1 MWFWCAAFVWR
12 GNFSKFQKSQSDERS
27 AVISQKSF
35 NMKKLFFCLFTF
47 SLLTV
52 SLQAQKYFT
61 RNGEIDFQSET
72 PLEKIE
78 AKNKSVTAVLDI
90 ESGRVEFAALIKA
103 FEFEKALMQE
113 HFNENYMESSQFP
126 KAVFKGQLIDFDA
139 KQLTRDG
146 NYTATVSG
154 ELTIHGETRP
164 VSTEARFHVKDGR
177 VAAVTEFSVL
187 VADYK
192 IEIPAVVR
200 DNIAK
205 EVLINVKVD
214 LEELKKG

>member
-1 MWFWCAAFVWR
+1 
-12 GNFSKFQKSQSDERS
+12 
-27 AVISQKSF
+27 
-35 NMKKLFFCLFTF
+35 MKKLFFCLFTF
-47 SLLTV
+47 SILTV

-126 KAVFKGQLIDFDA
+126 KAVFKGQLTDFDA
-139 KQLTRDG
+139 RQLTHDG

-154 ELTIHGETRP
+154 ELTMHGETRP